1 MVMPAALIYAGL
13 KMHLLAPIKPQHK
26 NRLEECVCARCCVT
40 PQSLLC
46 GYWPESM
53 PLYCAYAHYS
63 VQGLH
68 GCCLAQVLTQA
79 FRLSSQLEN
88 ALHVRSIAILLLCY
102 QGSMALGG
110 AFWGVIAQHSD
121 ALISITLAAA
131 GLLLV
136 SGWIVKS
143 EIATA

>member
-1 MVMPAALIYAGL
+1 MCLRPMLCYATVAF
-13 KMHLLAPIKPQHK
+13 MRVLARIDAFV
-26 NRLEECVCARCCVT
+26 LCVCA
-40 PQSLLC
+40 LLSA
-46 GYWPESM
+46 GFAWVLFSS
-53 PLYCAYAHYS
+53 S
-63 VQGLH
+63 VNSSF
-68 GCCLAQVLTQA
+68 QA
-79 FRLSSQLEN
+79 QLEN
-88 ALHVRSIAILLLCY
+88 ALRARSIAILLLCY